1 MLETAIALA
10 FGHLVADFTLQ
21 TDWMVRRKREWRVL
35 LAHVGLVLLATW
47 IALGFAPVPLLLV
60 LIGVSHLA
68 IDWAKLRW
76 GGAGFTGFAVDQA
89 AHAVTILA
97 AAALFPGAWAAGLW
111 GHAPAPLAPIASQLP
126 AAMTLAGG
134 LIAAV
139 WAGGYAV
146 QALMQGVKLPADPQ
160 SLPKGGQLIGR
171 LERLMILMFVL
182 AGEPG
187 GIGFL
192 IAAKSILRFNELAR
206 DEDLRVSEYVI
217 IGTLASF
224 AWGLAAAFATQALLA
239 ALAVPLAAP

>member
-21 TDWMVRRKREWRVL
+21 TDWMVRRKREPLVL
-35 LAHVGLVLLATW
+35 LAHVGVVLLVTW
-47 IALGFAPVPLLLV
+47 IALGFAIAPLV
-60 LIGVSHLA
+60 LLFIGAAHLA
-68 IDWAKLRW
+68 TDWAKLRW

-89 AHAVTILA
+89 AHAAAILL
-97 AAALFPGAWAAGLW
+97 AAALFPGAFDAGLW
-111 GHAPAPLAPIASQLP
+111 GNPPAALAPLVARIP

-160 SLPKGGQLIGR
+160 TLPKGGQLIGR
-171 LERLMILMFVL
+171 LERLMILMLVL

-224 AWGLAAAFATQALLA
+224 AWGLAAAFVTSAILA
-239 ALAVPLAAP
+239 GLGHP